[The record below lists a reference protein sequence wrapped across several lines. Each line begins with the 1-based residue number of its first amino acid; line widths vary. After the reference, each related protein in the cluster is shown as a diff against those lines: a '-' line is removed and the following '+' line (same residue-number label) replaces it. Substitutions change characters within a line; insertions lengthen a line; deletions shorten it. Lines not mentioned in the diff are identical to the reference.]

1 MQPIE
6 RYGLISFLFIV
17 VSALAVYLWDA
28 EPLPEEPGSGEQVAR
43 GDESARGGN
52 ASRETDATRRA
63 DKLAD
68 QRVAR
73 GADKPGRGNN
83 APRGAG
89 VGLAVGDSE
98 RGGAG
103 SRAQGKAPKT
113 PSAGGLVGTQASGV
127 HPGVAGAKPQGPAGN
142 GQPEGPAG
150 TNNLPRFSELTETAV
165 SKTPDE
171 LAEQVSRNRDLME
184 RSQGT
189 PVATLST
196 PNAPKKETVAEPEQ
210 PKAER
215 VADSANGRGQGARAK
230 GTKQG
235 QGTVWT
241 VAAGET
247 LGDISLK
254 HYGSTRYWDEILAAN
269 PNASEH
275 RLQVDQKLLLPVI
288 DTAPKKS
295 ASVAANTTAAKQSK
309 KRVLQAD
316 EIEVAAGDTL
326 SEIAQKHLGRASR
339 WEEIADL
346 NPRANPN
353 ALQVGMVLKLP
364 QAAARLDVDSSTLT
378 ASRSADSATEKRST
392 YGRVR

>member
-28 EPLPEEPGSGEQVAR
+28 EPLPEEPGGEQVAR
-43 GDESARGGN
+43 GEDPARGD
-52 ASRETDATRRA
+52 RETEATRRA
-63 DKLAD
+63 EQLAN
-68 QRVAR
+68 QRAAR
-73 GADKPGRGNN
+73 GADKPGRN
-83 APRGAG
+83 AGAPQGSG
-89 VGLAVGDSE
+89 VGLAVGSAE
-98 RGGAG
+98 RGGQG
-103 SRAQGKAPKT
+103 NRAQSKAPKPATNSGLAGT
-113 PSAGGLVGTQASGV
+113 PQAGV
-127 HPGVAGAKPQGPAGN
+127 HPSVSGAQPQRPGGASQAKVPTA
-142 GQPEGPAG
+142 
-150 TNNLPRFSELTETAV
+150 TNNLPKFSELKDAAASMSPAELAAQATKNRALQERAGGSPSGTLSGPNSPKPNNA
-165 SKTPDE
+165 T
-171 LAEQVSRNRDLME
+171 LAEQTE
-184 RSQGT
+184 R
-189 PVATLST
+189 
-196 PNAPKKETVAEPEQ
+196 EQ
-210 PKAER
+210 PKAKLASEAAGAEGR
-215 VADSANGRGQGARAK
+215 KADQA
-230 GTKQG
+230 T

-275 RLQVDQKLLLPVI
+275 RLQVNQKLLLPVI
-288 DTAPKKS
+288 DTAPAKG
-295 ASVAANTTAAKQSK
+295 ASVAANTTAAKQDK
-309 KRVLQAD
+309 QRVLQAD

-339 WEEIADL
+339 WQEIADL

-364 QAAARLDVDSSTLT
+364 QAAARLDVDSSKLT
-378 ASRSADSATEKRST
+378 ASRSADSAAEDRTT